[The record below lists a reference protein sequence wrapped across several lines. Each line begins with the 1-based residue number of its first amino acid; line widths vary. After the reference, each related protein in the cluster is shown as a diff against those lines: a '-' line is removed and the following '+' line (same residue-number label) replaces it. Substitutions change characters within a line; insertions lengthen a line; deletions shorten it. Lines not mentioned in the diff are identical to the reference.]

1 MKAFTIAWKDV
12 LIRMRD
18 RSAMILMLLAPMLI
32 SALMGVALGG
42 AAVNTEP
49 LHEIPVMVVNEDEGT
64 RGTALTEALLAEP
77 GNLLKPVKSNDLV
90 VARQALETGATRAVL
105 NIPRNFST
113 QSQQPN
119 QQPDSKGLVLYVSST
134 PGERSSTIVRDVVT
148 RIASQPPSG
157 GPTGQSHV
165 IETRQVPVMIEGN
178 QNPFAFFAPSMA
190 IFFLMISM
198 FEAPRSILIE
208 REDGTLG
215 RLIRTPTAM
224 AQILLGKMGG
234 AFLTGLLQFSILV
247 VASTLVFNL
256 KWSSSIVALV
266 LMVAA
271 VVVAA
276 ASMGAL
282 IAAFSKDLLQAG
294 AIGGAIALVSAGLGG
309 NFFDLERAPF
319 WLEIVSRLTINRW
332 ALEGFTNL
340 TVRGLGLKSILP
352 NFVVLI
358 GIALVMFTAAF
369 WKFQRRLAG

>member
-1 MKAFTIAWKDV
+1 MKVFTIAWKDV

-18 RSAMILMLLAPMLI
+18 RNAMILMLIAPLLI
-32 SALMGVALGG
+32 SALMGAALGG
-42 AAVNTEP
+42 GAVSSEP
-49 LHEIPVMVVNEDEGT
+49 LHNIPVIVVNDDEGT
-64 RGTALTEALLAEP
+64 SGNTLLEALLAEP
-77 GNLLKPVKSNDLV
+77 GQLLKPVKSNDLAA
-90 VARQALETGATRAVL
+90 ARQSLQQGTTKSIVY
-105 NIPRNFST
+105 IPRDFSAKA
-113 QSQQPN
+113 N
-119 QQPDSKGLVLYVSST
+119 QKSDQGLVLYVATASD
-134 PGERSSTIVRDVVT
+134 RSSMIVRDVVT
-148 RIASQPPSG
+148 RISTQLNA
-157 GPTGQSHV
+157 TGATGLDVKHV
-165 IETRQVPVMIEGN
+165 QMPIEGN
-178 QNPFAFFAPSMA
+178 PNPFAFFAPSMA

-215 RLIRTPTAM
+215 RLIRTPTAT

-247 VASTLVFNL
+247 VVSTLVFNL
-256 KWSSSIVALV
+256 RWSNSIAALV

-319 WLEIVSRLTINRW
+319 WLELVSRLTINRW

-358 GIALVMFTAAF
+358 VIALVMFSAAF
-369 WKFQRRLAG
+369 WRFQRRLAG